1 MIMKKTENKAMTK
14 RSIFRCLIAALCL
27 VAITGCSEK
36 NGSDAGVEPTSSH
49 IRQSRLIQQRQ
60 QRATQQLRLLQRR
73 L

>member
-1 MIMKKTENKAMTK
+1 MKKTENKAMTK

-49 IRQSRLIQQRQ
+49 IT
-60 QRATQQLRLLQRR
+60 A
-73 L
+73 